1 MRIAR
6 YLVIVTLLCAPLR
19 AQELLDAVPQG
30 GAEAAA
36 PIAGSPASQVQEMI
50 PGTAPAAAAQP
61 APLTQGDAAN
71 LDGCQVV
78 ARIDDQIILACDIL
92 WRVNQLIEMQK
103 QKVGADVELTEEQIS
118 AVRQQLMKRE
128 VAALVD
134 RKLLFN
140 EFRRNVPQE
149 NMPRIEE
156 NLRQPFTEK
165 EMPNLMKQLKVN
177 NQTELETELTRLG
190 SSLADVRRSFN
201 ERVIAAEWI
210 HSKVK
215 ISEDIGPDEMMTYY
229 KAHLTDYDYPN
240 QARWEEL
247 AVRKSRFKSAAE
259 AYAALAHLGN
269 EVWQQGTVKPVK
281 GAAFAEIAKA
291 KSDGFTA
298 QKGGEYD
305 WTTKGSVQCKG
316 INDALFTL
324 QVGQMSSIID
334 SGPMFHIVRVLE
346 RHEAGRKSYTDVQG
360 DIREKLKEER
370 FQVEVEKYLTRLRG
384 EARIWTA
391 FTGNVSADT
400 LLGRKPEETH
410 TR

>member
-1 MRIAR
+1 M
-6 YLVIVTLLCAPLR
+6 R

-36 PIAGSPASQVQEMI
+36 PTAGPLSSQA
-50 PGTAPAAAAQP
+50 GDGSWAAPAAAAQP

-78 ARIDDQIILACDIL
+78 ARIDDQIILACDVL
-92 WRVNQLIEMQK
+92 WRVNQLIETQK
-103 QKVGADVELTEEQIS
+103 QKVGADVEVTDEQIS

-156 NLRQPFTEK
+156 NLRQPFNEK

-215 ISEDIGPDEMMTYY
+215 VSEDVGPDEMM
-229 KAHLTDYDYPN
+229 
-240 QARWEEL
+240 
-247 AVRKSRFKSAAE
+247 S
-259 AYAALAHLGN
+259 
-269 EVWQQGTVKPVK
+269 
-281 GAAFAEIAKA
+281 
-291 KSDGFTA
+291 
-298 QKGGEYD
+298 
-305 WTTKGSVQCKG
+305 TTK
-316 INDALFTL
+316 
-324 QVGQMSSIID
+324 
-334 SGPMFHIVRVLE
+334 
-346 RHEAGRKSYTDVQG
+346 
-360 DIREKLKEER
+360 
-370 FQVEVEKYLTRLRG
+370 
-384 EARIWTA
+384 RI
-391 FTGNVSADT
+391 
-400 LLGRKPEETH
+400 
-410 TR
+410 